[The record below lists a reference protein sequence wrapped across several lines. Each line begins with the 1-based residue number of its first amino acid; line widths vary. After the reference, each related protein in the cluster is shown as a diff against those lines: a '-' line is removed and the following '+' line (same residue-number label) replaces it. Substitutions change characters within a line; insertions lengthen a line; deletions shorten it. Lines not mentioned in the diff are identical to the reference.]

1 MKQTIIIRS
10 LRVALVLAIL
20 SVSMNLTIF
29 YSWGF
34 VILLLVSMFF
44 LDTTDSMLVWRL
56 KRIEDSKMG
65 NSFIYV
71 YLAVTAV
78 TFCLCAYA
86 LVNRSNLETKNL
98 YTMMWIFYSFMLMI
112 FSFRY
117 FIITVRVMTK
127 FLDAD

>member
-56 KRIEDSKMG
+56 KRIEDPKMG